1 MKQPYKSLHYFP
13 LSMASWKSIH
23 SNLLFS
29 SPKSLY
35 TALYILHLYTKFSAT
50 LINQM
55 SAFPIPPSNQY
66 CQSIIAPPTNS
77 QTMSPTSCKPL
88 YKHSHLSSV
97 TITISYNSL
106 NLSHFLLIITSHS
119 PIQLAFSQ
127 LLHTIS

>member
-1 MKQPYKSLHYFP
+1 MKPIKAFITFP
-13 LSMASWKSIH
+13 FLWPPE
-23 SNLLFS
+23 NLYTLISS
-29 SPKSLY
+29 SPHQN
-35 TALYILHLYTKFSAT
+35 LYILHFSKFSAK

-77 QTMSPTSCKPL
+77 QTMSPTSCNLL

-97 TITISYNSL
+97 TITVSYNSL
-106 NLSHFLLIITSHS
+106 NLSHFLLITTSHS